1 MRSPIMTCVS
11 LLLVFLASSA
21 QAESEKNAFSRND
34 KPVIDSAG
42 ECVRTKWMVDKDPC
56 APEPPPPAPKPVA
69 YTPPPPPPPVITKEQ
84 LTIYFDFN
92 SDKISPES
100 AAKLDRIAQV
110 VNSSREISGAQVL
123 GFTDQFGSEAFNQGL
138 ATRRAEA
145 VRTYL
150 RARRDPASQVVIGEV
165 ELRGIGKSEPQGCR
179 DRYKTRNEQI
189 ACMAPQRRVEIEF
202 TAVR

>member
-1 MRSPIMTCVS
+1 
-11 LLLVFLASSA
+11 
-21 QAESEKNAFSRND
+21 
-34 KPVIDSAG
+34 
-42 ECVRTKWMVDKDPC
+42 
-56 APEPPPPAPKPVA
+56 
-69 YTPPPPPPPVITKEQ
+69 

-110 VNSSREISGAQVL
+110 VNSSKEISGAQVL

>member
-1 MRSPIMTCVS
+1 MVS
-11 LLLVFLASSA
+11 S
-21 QAESEKNAFSRND
+21 
-34 KPVIDSAG
+34 
-42 ECVRTKWMVDKDPC
+42 DPC
-56 APEPPPPAPKPVA
+56 APEPPPKPVA

-84 LTIYFDFN
+84 LTIYFDFD
-92 SDKISPES
+92 SAEITPES
-100 AAKLDRIAQV
+100 AAKLDRIAQIA
-110 VNSSREISGAQVL
+110 NTSKEITGARVL

-150 RARRDPASQVVIGEV
+150 RERRDPASQVVIGEV
-165 ELRGIGKSEPQGCR
+165 ELRGVGKSIPQGCR
-179 DRYKTRNEQI
+179 ERYKKRDEQI

>member
-110 VNSSREISGAQVL
+110 VNSSKEISGAQVF

-145 VRTYL
+145 VRNYL
-150 RARRDPASQVVIGEV
+150 RERRDPASQVVIGEV

>member
-1 MRSPIMTCVS
+1 MRSTMKMLAS
-11 LLLVFLASSA
+11 LLLVISASTA
-21 QAESEKNAFSRND
+21 MAESERNAYNNSE
-34 KPVIDSAG
+34 KPLVDSAG
-42 ECVRTKWMVDKDPC
+42 ECVRTKWMVSSDPC
-56 APEPPPPAPKPVA
+56 APEPPPKPVA

-84 LTIYFDFN
+84 LTIYFDFD
-92 SDKISPES
+92 SAEITPES
-100 AAKLDRIAQV
+100 AAKLDRIAQIA
-110 VNSSREISGAQVL
+110 NTSKEITGARVL

-150 RARRDPASQVVIGEV
+150 RERRDPASQVVIGEV
-165 ELRGIGKSEPQGCR
+165 ELRGVGKSIPQGCR
-179 DRYKTRNEQI
+179 ERYKKRDEQI